1 LDLSFIFLIFVA
13 GYSINVMAFLKIDKK
28 KKGTYLRIV
37 KSLRVNGKST
47 HKTLY
52 SLGKVEDYPADQL
65 EKIAKKL
72 LELAGVK
79 MEDIVAKSFHETNRL
94 NYGYALVIKKL
105 WKLFDMDRLA
115 KFINSKSKV
124 KFDWIN
130 VLQLMLA
137 ERINEPCSKL
147 QNYFHQQEYLGFN
160 TQSKQ
165 LHHFYRTLDL
175 LSTHQDKIKKHLF
188 TQQQN
193 LFTQELDVVFYDV
206 TTLYF
211 ESMEEQDDNIR
222 QKGYSKDGK
231 ANKTQVVLGLL
242 VDKMRNPISY
252 EIYRGNTYEG
262 STMLDALKKLKA
274 NYSINKCIV
283 VADSAMIDK
292 SNRALITKNKM
303 EYIIGERLKNL
314 PKQVKEELINKAN
327 HKQINPKTPK
337 EIFSYTEI
345 NYQDRRI
352 ICTFS
357 EKRAKKDLYNRQK
370 LIDKAKKWIENPS
383 QYNQV
388 KKRGAGRFIKT
399 DKTGTAKEI
408 DQEQIEK
415 DAIYDGFKAIATTT
429 KLDVNEILSKY
440 SDLYEVEHSFRALK
454 TELEI
459 RPMYHWTNKRIEGH
473 IAMCFI
479 AYTMLNHLRNT
490 TKLQYRE
497 IVKALDKMQMS
508 EIKEDDNEE
517 FVYMRSNKDEI
528 QEKIAKHLKIVL
540 PNDIIS
546 QKAINQ
552 LFI

>member
-1 LDLSFIFLIFVA
+1 
-13 GYSINVMAFLKIDKK
+13 MAFLKIDKK
-28 KKGTYLRIV
+28 KKGTYLRIL
-37 KSLRVNGKST
+37 KSYRLNGKPT

-79 MEDIVAKSFHETNRL
+79 MEDIIAKSFHETNRL
-94 NYGYALVIKKL
+94 NYGYALIIKKL
-105 WKLFDMDRLA
+105 WKIFDLDKLT
-115 KFINSKSKV
+115 KYINSKSKI

-130 VLQLMLA
+130 VLQLMIA
-137 ERINEPCSKL
+137 ERMNEPCSKR
-147 QNYFHQQEYLGFN
+147 QNYLHKEEYLGFGI
-160 TQSKQ
+160 QEIELQ
-165 LHHFYRTLDL
+165 YFYRTLDL
-175 LSTHQDKIKKHLF
+175 LSTHQDKIKSHLFKQQQSLF
-188 TQQQN
+188 TQK
-193 LFTQELDVVFYDV
+193 LDVVFYDV

-211 ESMEEQDDNIR
+211 ESMKEQEDSIR

-231 ANKTQVVLGLL
+231 AHKIQVVLGLL

-252 EIYRGNTYEG
+252 EIYKGNTYEG
-262 STMLDALKKLKA
+262 VTMVDALNKLKA
-274 NYSINKCIV
+274 NYSIDKSVV

-292 SNRALITKNKM
+292 TNRILLTKNKIQ
-303 EYIIGERLKNL
+303 YIIGDRLKNL
-314 PKQVKEELINKAN
+314 PNQIKEQLINKKH
-327 HKQINPKTPK
+327 HKQVNNKTAK
-337 EIFSYTEI
+337 ETFSYTEMD
-345 NYQDRRI
+345 YQDRRI
-352 ICTFS
+352 ICTYS
-357 EKRAKKDLYNRQK
+357 EKRAKKDAYNRQK
-370 LIDKAKKWIENPS
+370 LIAKAQKWIENPPK
-383 QYNQV
+383 YKQV
-388 KKRGAGRFIKT
+388 KKRGAGRFIKI
-399 DKTGTAKEI
+399 DKDGTATELN
-408 DQEQIEK
+408 QEQIKK

-429 KLDVNEILSKY
+429 ALDVEEILTKY

-473 IAMCFI
+473 IAMSFM

-517 FVYMRSNKDEI
+517 LLYMRSKKDES
-528 QEKIAKHLKIVL
+528 QETIAKQLKIVL
-540 PNDIIS
+540 PNDITS

-552 LFI
+552 IFI